1 MRKKAGFGRSKR
13 HGGKIKIKKDQ
24 NNNDELFSDQEEAA
38 LCAENIPQMQNDNND
53 GNKRFKLMT
62 SLLRNKQSQNRLLI
76 IKIGNLKQ
84 VMKKKSLKISKLKEK
99 IESFSVGINNN
110 GTNNQN
116 STVLLSPE
124 SVGKHFVALVKSAGA
139 FKGSI
144 NGQPDQVLIYPGIM
158 INELCAGCFVLME
171 KMPLVLQCVLF

>member
-13 HGGKIKIKKDQ
+13 HGGTIQIKKDQ
-24 NNNDELFSDQEEAA
+24 NNNDELFCDQEEAFIDA
-38 LCAENIPQMQNDNND
+38 ANIPQMQNDNN

-62 SLLRNKQSQNRLLI
+62 SLLRNKQSQNRLFI
-76 IKIGNLKQ
+76 IKIGRLKE
-84 VMKKKSLKISKLKEK
+84 VMKKKSLKIIKLKEK

-110 GTNNQN
+110 GSNNQN